1 MTLNFSFL
9 MYHSNLPQSHP
20 TKVEKKFVKETYQIP
35 ISLLHAQILQSNK
48 KESFLFGR
56 F

>member
-1 MTLNFSFL
+1 

-20 TKVEKKFVKETYQIP
+20 TIVGKKFVKETHQIP
-35 ISLLHAQILQSNK
+35 ISLFHAQILQSNK